1 MVYVILSGIFSVAAA
16 QELQAILD
24 SAHAHHEA
32 FQKRIEDM
40 LIVRE
45 ATIFS
50 EDGDQHILFKKLS
63 KGIKTREETITELS
77 DTTGLSEE
85 LRGPIRVIELF
96 DGKSSWQFNA
106 LNGKT
111 KIGNGMN
118 RQDSPIVEYWIDP
131 PLGSKILG
139 SEVMHDRDCWIIE
152 SEPTEGYNYS
162 RVWLDKEYHL
172 MIRAESW
179 NELHE
184 PTVIENTCLWLV
196 LDNFAIPSRTTIK
209 KRWQPSM
216 ELVLKELK
224 INSGLPD
231 SLFSADNLP

>member
-1 MVYVILSGIFSVAAA
+1 VYVILSGIFSISAA
-16 QELQAILD
+16 QDLQAIID
-24 SAHAHHEA
+24 AAHAHHEA
-32 FQKRIEDM
+32 FQQRIQDM

-50 EDGDQHILFKKLS
+50 EGGEQQIIFKKLS
-63 KGIKTREETITELS
+63 KGVKSREETITEIS
-77 DTTGLSEE
+77 DTTDLPEK
-85 LRGPIRVIELF
+85 LRGPVTVIELY
-96 DGKSSWQFNA
+96 DGENAWQYNA

-111 KIGNGMN
+111 KLGSSIN
-118 RQDSPIVEYWIDP
+118 RVESPIVEYWIDP
-131 PLGSKILG
+131 PLDSKVLG
-139 SEVMHDRDCWIIE
+139 SEIMHDRDCWIVE
-152 SEPTEGYNYS
+152 SEPTPGYNYS

-196 LDNFAIPSRTTIK
+196 LDDCAIPSRTLIK

-231 SLFSADNLP
+231 SLFNADSLP